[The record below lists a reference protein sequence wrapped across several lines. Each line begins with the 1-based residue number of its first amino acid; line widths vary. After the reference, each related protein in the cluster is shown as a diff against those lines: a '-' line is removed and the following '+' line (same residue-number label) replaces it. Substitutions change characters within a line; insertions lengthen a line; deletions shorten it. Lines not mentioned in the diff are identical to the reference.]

1 MNLKSNSKYFDVF
14 IWYLP
19 FCMMLKWIAMYRS
32 FRNGVIVAFAI
43 TGIVCIYLISVK
55 LEVYIKDKI
64 SKYVL
69 LYALYNTLMLGVSL
83 SRGYPFSMLLSE
95 YANCI
100 IPIAIFFISRNLTK
114 EQSGNFEIISLITI
128 GIVFIVGL
136 YYNIR
141 LDDPYY
147 IKFLEEANPNFSLYG
162 FTVFPRLNAMFGS
175 VICGSLGCIGTCFS
189 YNLLERNKKCLFWIF
204 LIVSILLSFFS
215 LQRSAMISVTII
227 TIILMIYAVKKKY
240 LSIIGPVVMGAVVCV
255 SIIIIQI
262 KYPSMWHALFL
273 RTNGFGS
280 AISERSASWNN
291 AMANGVISTIFGY
304 GLGTGGQRAI
314 GISQNTVNDGNYYKI
329 IYDCGLVGFIL
340 FATLVSS
347 SLKNYKRSFI
357 YSVGIFSCL
366 LQMIGSNILTF
377 QLTASLFWYIMGQ
390 ISNCNQTIE
399 DNTKI

>member
-1 MNLKSNSKYFDVF
+1 MNLKNNSKCFDVF

-19 FCMMLKWIAMYRS
+19 FCMMLKWIAMYRF
-32 FRNGVIVAFAI
+32 FRNGVIVALAI
-43 TGIVCIYLISVK
+43 MGVVCAYLLSVK
-55 LEVYIKDKI
+55 LEVFIKDKI

-83 SRGYPFSMLLSE
+83 TRGYPFSMLLSE

-100 IPIAIFFISRNLTK
+100 IPIAVFFISRNMTK
-114 EQSGNFEIISLITI
+114 EQSDNFEIVSLITI

-175 VICGSLGCIGTCFS
+175 VICGTLGCFGTCISF
-189 YNLLERNKKCLFWIF
+189 NLLEKKKNRLFWLF

-215 LQRSAMISVTII
+215 LQRSAMVSVTII
-227 TIILMIYAVKKKY
+227 TTILMIYAVKKQY
-240 LSIIGPVVMGAVVCV
+240 LSIVAPVAMGVLICA
-255 SIIIIQI
+255 SIMIIQN

-273 RTNGFGS
+273 RTNGISS

-291 AMANGVISTIFGY
+291 AIDNGVISTIFGY
-304 GLGTGGQRAI
+304 GFGTGGQRAI

-329 IYDCGLVGFIL
+329 IYDCGLVGLLL
-340 FATLVSS
+340 FVLLVSS
-347 SLKNYKRSFI
+347 SLKNHKRSFI
-357 YSVGIFSCL
+357 YLICIFSCL

-377 QLTASLFWYIMGQ
+377 QLTASLFWYIMGRVSNYNQ
-390 ISNCNQTIE
+390 II
-399 DNTKI
+399 